1 MREEY
6 GRGGDARAAVKDGYT
21 YSAKVVT
28 SAAII
33 MISVFASFI
42 FTPDPI
48 TKSLGFCLA
57 VGVLIDAFVVRMTM
71 VPAAMALF
79 GRTAWWLPKSLQR
92 VLPDLDIEGTR
103 LVAPTP
109 AAAATAPAA
118 ATP

>member
-1 MREEY
+1 M
-6 GRGGDARAAVKDGYT
+6 DGYT
-21 YSAKVVT
+21 HSAKVVT

-79 GRTAWWLPKSLQR
+79 GRSAWWLPGGLKR
-92 VLPDLDIEGTR
+92 VLPDLDIEGKK
-103 LVAPTP
+103 LAPP
-109 AAAATAPAA
+109 PSSGDHASAPA
-118 ATP
+118 PPI

>member
-57 VGVLIDAFVVRMTM
+57 IGVLIDAFIVRMTM
-71 VPAAMALF
+71 VPAAMTLF
-79 GRTAWWLPKSLQR
+79 GRAAWWLPGRLKHA
-92 VLPDLDIEGTR
+92 LPDLDIEGNR
-103 LVAPTP
+103 L
-109 AAAATAPAA
+109 AAASAAPAGTGA
-118 ATP
+118 S